1 MTRDL
6 RLIALSL
13 VVWGIGEGM
22 FFYFQPLYLQQLG
35 ADPVQIG
42 AILGMAGLAMAVT
55 HIPAGAL
62 ADHIGR
68 KGIMVTAWAFGML
81 STWLMFLARSLPVFV
96 CALLLYSLTAFVA
109 SPMSS
114 YVTAARG
121 QWSVARALTTV
132 SAAFNAGGI
141 LGPLIGGQLAERFSL
156 RTVYGIAAA
165 LFVVSTALIL
175 LIRPQAT
182 EPSPAASRYR
192 ALLTRGPYLGFLV
205 LVFAVVF
212 AMYLSW
218 PLTPNFL
225 QNVRHVSLGQIGVF
239 GAFYAL
245 GVVVL
250 NLTLGRLAPRRAFLI
265 AQATVGLSAVLL
277 WRGTAAPWYAIGYF
291 LAGGLRTARSL
302 VTAQVERLVHSAEMG
317 FAYGLTETVQG
328 AALMASP
335 PLAGYLY
342 QLQPSLPYP
351 VAVGLIAL
359 VLLLSARLAPRAEPQ
374 FSRLPDLRRK

>member
-1 MTRDL
+1 MTRNL

-42 AILGMAGLAMAVT
+42 AILGAAGLAMAVT

-68 KGIMVTAWAFGML
+68 KGIMVTAWGLGVL

-121 QWSVARALTTV
+121 QRSVARALTTV

-165 LFVVSTALIL
+165 LFVVSTALLL
-175 LIRPQAT
+175 LIRSQPT

-239 GAFYAL
+239 GAF
-245 GVVVL
+245 
-250 NLTLGRLAPRRAFLI
+250 
-265 AQATVGLSAVLL
+265 
-277 WRGTAAPWYAIGYF
+277 
-291 LAGGLRTARSL
+291 
-302 VTAQVERLVHSAEMG
+302 
-317 FAYGLTETVQG
+317 
-328 AALMASP
+328 
-335 PLAGYLY
+335 
-342 QLQPSLPYP
+342 
-351 VAVGLIAL
+351 
-359 VLLLSARLAPRAEPQ
+359 
-374 FSRLPDLRRK
+374 